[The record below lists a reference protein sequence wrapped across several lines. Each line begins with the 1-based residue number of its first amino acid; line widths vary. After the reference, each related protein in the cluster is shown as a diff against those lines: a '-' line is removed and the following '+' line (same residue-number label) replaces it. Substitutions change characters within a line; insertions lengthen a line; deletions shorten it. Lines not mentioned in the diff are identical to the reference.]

1 MALSMGNRNNV
12 HSRGNLHGI
21 VQWDFHGIV
30 QGECSWYCSGRF
42 SWHCPRVMLMALS
55 MGIVHG
61 TIQKECSCPWH
72 CPEGMSGKQSEG
84 LKSGERISGEKYFA
98 RGLS

>member
-1 MALSMGNRNNV
+1 
-12 HSRGNLHGI
+12 
-21 VQWDFHGIV
+21 
-30 QGECSWYCSGRF
+30 
-42 SWHCPRVMLMALS
+42 MALS